1 MRLSVTGTL
10 FVNIVE
16 EKLFHAFETF
26 DRSSQLES
34 NFLIHFVK
42 KKGWNVWIFL
52 CTRRQYTVRSVE
64 ASAHP
69 GWQDEAELKSEKSIC
84 NWSFYQREREKGT
97 ERERER
103 EREREWMRA
112 SDREIETELET
123 ERETERQ
130 RGRER
135 KRERER
141 ERERERKRDKKK
153 ERQCHR
159 KKEFQQ
165 IDKFNC
171 VLCFNL
177 DETVD
182 CRGTISPKRLLMNRA
197 MKCIHC

>member
-1 MRLSVTGTL
+1 MSLSVTGTL

-52 CTRRQYTVRSVE
+52 RTRRQYTVRSVE
-64 ASAHP
+64 ASANP

-103 EREREWMRA
+103 VDEIKRQRDRDRIRDRERNRETERKREKERERE
-112 SDREIETELET
+112 
-123 ERETERQ
+123 
-130 RGRER
+130 G
-135 KRERER
+135 ERER
-141 ERERERKRDKKK
+141 EKEGQKERKTVPPQKRVSANW
-153 ERQCHR
+153 
-159 KKEFQQ
+159 Q
-165 IDKFNC
+165 I
-171 VLCFNL
+171 
-177 DETVD
+177 
-182 CRGTISPKRLLMNRA
+182 
-197 MKCIHC
+197 